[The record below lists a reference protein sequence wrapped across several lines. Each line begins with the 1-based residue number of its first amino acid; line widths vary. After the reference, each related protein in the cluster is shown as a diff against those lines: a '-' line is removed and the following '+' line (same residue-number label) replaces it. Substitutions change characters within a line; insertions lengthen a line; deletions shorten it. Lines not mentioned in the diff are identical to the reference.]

1 MESTGDERGL
11 GSSQECM
18 ANPKILKE
26 MIKMQLS
33 EHSSPVNG
41 LYYRT
46 SRALT
51 LKHLIL
57 DLKPTSCR
65 CGRDTA

>member
-1 MESTGDERGL
+1 MKSTGDERGL
-11 GSSQECM
+11 GSSQEFM

-41 LYYRT
+41 LIT
-46 SRALT
+46 G
-51 LKHLIL
+51 
-57 DLKPTSCR
+57 PVEP
-65 CGRDTA
+65 